1 MKVRIF
7 SIRLA
12 ANQLTEDENQLND
25 FLESVDFL
33 KSDVHFVESK
43 DSYWSVLVH
52 YNEKSRP
59 PKSESSADERNSV
72 VEQDLNAKQQAFYE
86 TLKVWRTNKAKE
98 LKIPS
103 YLVCHNSE
111 LLNAILREA
120 KTPTDLR
127 SIKGFGELKVE
138 KYGDE
143 ILSIL
148 NAN

>member
-1 MKVRIF
+1 MKVRHF
-7 SIRLA
+7 SIRLVPD
-12 ANQLTEDENQLND
+12 QLSEDEKQLNH
-25 FLESVDFL
+25 FLESVHFI

-52 YNEKSRP
+52 YNDKGNN
-59 PKSESSADERNSV
+59 PKSETSADERNIV
-72 VEQDLNAKQQAFYE
+72 VEQALTSQQQEFYE
-86 TLKVWRTNKAKE
+86 ILKVWRTNKAKE

-138 KYGDE
+138 KYGEE

-148 NAN
+148 NAK